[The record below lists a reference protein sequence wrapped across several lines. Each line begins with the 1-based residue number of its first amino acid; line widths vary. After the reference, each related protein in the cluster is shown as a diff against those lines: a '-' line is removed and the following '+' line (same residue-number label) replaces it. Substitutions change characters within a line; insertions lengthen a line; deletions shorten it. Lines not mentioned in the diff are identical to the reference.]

1 MPSRQ
6 FLVFLGVGLICALV
20 DVGLM
25 QWLVLMRVHYLG
37 AASAGFA
44 LGFGLNFFLHARWT
58 FAAPMRPRAA
68 LRFGAVVGVNYLL
81 TMALVSLSASLIDSA
96 LVGKLA
102 ALPLIALIGF
112 GFSKHWVFR

>member
-1 MPSRQ
+1 MPVRTGKQYIDGLKSRPR
-6 FLVFLGVGLICALV
+6 
-20 DVGLM
+20 DV
-25 QWLVLMRVHYLG
+25 WLRGECIRDVTSHP
-37 AASAGFA
+37 A
-44 LGFGLNFFLHARWT
+44 